1 MDDSLQTYFSR
12 HPLLFR
18 LLLIGLALIV
28 AVGKV
33 VEVVG
38 IFTSPTDENLF
49 QDTPDGV
56 RIVQVVPGGASDQA
70 GIRVGDILIAIN
82 DQTFSNA
89 REANRILKQT
99 KPGDVINYTI
109 RRNNTVLS
117 LKVTIARVGID
128 WAILLSL
135 FVMGA
140 TLTVGLFVGL
150 LRPQFKG
157 AQLFSLSL
165 ILLSPLFAITG
176 VGKGGY
182 GGILWWVAL
191 FLGVPLSLHAA
202 LYYPRPSSQLSSQWR
217 FVQAAYLTGVVVGAV
232 LIILQ
237 PAFLMFV
244 AAIAAYGAGLS
255 LLQRAILLRHDA
267 DTRRAQRWIWR
278 AMLFLALSYPLGWVL
293 FSLYGRE
300 FLYLLLLSVVVP
312 VASFYSVTKYRFFGI
327 TRIMKRGL
335 TYNIALAALIFL
347 TSVLFLNLIAFLAG
361 LDFEHHIS
369 VKFTPVSVKIFIDQN
384 NPAGNKEGER
394 FLYILFGAIMSVGF
408 WLVMR
413 EGKLALDRWFHRQ
426 QYDYKRAL
434 TELSEIFAEK
444 ITTSELAESLCT
456 DIMKYMQLKGVA
468 IFLRHQSKYRVVSAK
483 GSCEKLASRD
493 AADLYSVGIELTL
506 PSPLSELLLP
516 SDPSLLKGLQD
527 ANVQLLVPLII
538 KNKQIGMILLAE
550 KRSEEI
556 YKEDDLHF
564 IESLAK
570 QAAVAFENARL
581 NKEAS
586 DKRRLRRELE
596 FAQKVQQEL
605 LPREIPTC
613 TDLQIAATY
622 LSAGEVGGDYYDLLY
637 DNTDSSKP
645 RYITALV
652 GDVAGKGISAA
663 MYMSRVQG
671 IVRTLYQS
679 GVTAPKDLLE
689 KVNAVLFSRD
699 LRRSFV
705 TMICAR
711 FDTQEKTLSLVR
723 AGHLPMI
730 WYSSREHTV
739 RVVKPSGI
747 AIGLDHSERFAN
759 LLHTETIR
767 YDDGDIFAFF
777 SDGVTEAKNS
787 ADEEFGMERLM
798 ELIERHK
805 SAAASDVLTSV
816 EGALID
822 FVGNRDQFDDITLLI
837 IKAVPM
843 PASPE
848 PKIDTRDSFVTEAE
862 NSPSNFTVHDH

>member
-12 HPLLFR
+12 RPLLFR
-18 LLLIGLALIV
+18 LLLVSFALIV
-28 AVGKV
+28 AVGKIA
-33 VEVVG
+33 EVVG

-49 QDTPDGV
+49 QDTPEGV

-70 GIRVGDILIAIN
+70 GIRVGDILTAIN
-82 DQTFSNA
+82 DQPFANA

-109 RRNNTVLS
+109 RRENTVLS

-140 TLTVGLFVGL
+140 TLIVALFVGL
-150 LRPQFKG
+150 LRPQVKG
-157 AQLFSLSL
+157 AQLFSFSL
-165 ILLSPLFAITG
+165 ILLSPLFVITG

-182 GGILWWVAL
+182 GGILWWIAL
-191 FLGVPLSLHAA
+191 FLGVPLTLHAA
-202 LYYPRPSSQLSSQWR
+202 LYYPRPSLRLSLQRR
-217 FVQAAYLTGVVVGAV
+217 FVHAACFTALLAGVALSLLQPPFLIFIATIVVYGVV
-232 LIILQ
+232 
-237 PAFLMFV
+237 
-244 AAIAAYGAGLS
+244 LS
-255 LLQRAILLRHDA
+255 LLQREILLRHDA
-267 DTRRAQRWIWR
+267 DTRKAQRWIWR
-278 AMLFLALSYPLGWVL
+278 AMLLLALSYPLGWML
-293 FSLYGRE
+293 FSLYGRA
-300 FLYLLLLSVVVP
+300 FLYLLLLSVAVP
-312 VASFYSVTKYRFFGI
+312 VAYFYSVTKYRLFGI

-361 LDFEHHIS
+361 LDFEHQIS
-369 VKFTPVSVKIFIDQN
+369 VKFTPMSVKIFIDQS
-384 NPAGNKEGER
+384 NPAGHKEGER

-408 WLVMR
+408 WFIMR

-426 QYDYKRAL
+426 EYDYKRAL

-468 IFLRHQSKYRVVSAK
+468 IFLRHQNKYRVVSAK
-483 GSCEKLASRD
+483 GSCEKLAARD
-493 AADLYSVGIELTL
+493 AADLYSIGIELML

-527 ANVQLLVPLII
+527 ADVQLLVPLII

-605 LPREIPTC
+605 LPRGIPTC
-613 TDLQIAATY
+613 ADLQIAPTY

-637 DNTDSSKP
+637 DTTTDSPNKP

-679 GVTAPKDLLE
+679 GLTAPKDLLE
-689 KVNAVLFSRD
+689 KVNMVLFSRD

-730 WYSSREHTV
+730 WYSSRERTV
-739 RVVKPSGI
+739 RIVKPSGI

-759 LLHTETIR
+759 LLHTETIC

-777 SDGVTEAKNS
+777 SDGVTEAKNTS
-787 ADEEFGMERLM
+787 DEEFGIERLT
-798 ELIERHK
+798 ELIERNQ
-805 SAAASDVLTSV
+805 SSSASDVLACI

-837 IKAVPM
+837 IKAVPT
-843 PASPE
+843 PTSPE
-848 PKIDTRDSFVTEAE
+848 PKIGSHDSFAAAAE
-862 NSPSNFTVHDH
+862 KVSV